1 MRAAGPGQGWLGS
14 IRVRIL
20 AVVVGLLVLSSI
32 GSVLVLR
39 TLLLQQLDAE
49 IEERLD
55 REAEEFALLSDGTDP
70 QTGEPF
76 DGDLRAILDVYFS
89 REIPDEGE
97 SLLSFVDGRLY
108 EASRSQDAAAVGEL
122 QPAIDYWMSLTEPE
136 RGSVD
141 TVLGEARYVAV
152 PLRGDGADGL
162 FVVANF
168 PSSEQAEINAAVQQ
182 HVLAQLGTLVVAS
195 LLGLALAGRVLRP
208 LSALAATARR
218 ISDTDLSRRIPAA
231 GRDEASQIAGAFN
244 DMLARLEGAFTTQRR
259 FLDDTSHELRTP
271 LTVVRGHLEL
281 LELDGSADDRRE
293 TIALVVDE
301 LDRMAAEALERVRE
315 IAEVYTLTG
324 RDPAD
329 AFIAAPWSAADGGPM
344 PEGRHYAL
352 THWYADPEA
361 PGRGRTDEIG
371 YTRYCA
377 TVDADLVRQWMADY
391 PLRDAPEGYPVNM

>member
-1 MRAAGPGQGWLGS
+1 MVRAAGPGQGWLGS

-122 QPAIDYWMSLTEPE
+122 RPAIDYWMSLTEPE

-271 LTVVRGHLEL
+271 SPWYAGTSSCSSSTGPRTTVGRPSPWSWTSSTGWAGWSTRCSSSHARSSRTSCSWSRWTCASSLSTS
-281 LELDGSADDRRE
+281 SARRPRWRRA
-293 TIALVVDE
+293 TG
-301 LDRMAAEALERVRE
+301 RCTRRVRSKPRA
-315 IAEVYTLTG
+315 IPSG
-324 RDPAD
+324 
-329 AFIAAPWSAADGGPM
+329 
-344 PEGRHYAL
+344 
-352 THWYADPEA
+352 
-361 PGRGRTDEIG
+361 
-371 YTRYCA
+371 
-377 TVDADLVRQWMADY
+377 
-391 PLRDAPEGYPVNM
+391 